1 MIPFPLPKN
10 FRPDVEIALKAGK
23 MTNETRKS
31 FLSQIAGAI
40 YTYKK
45 YPSVN
50 ELESVCKEVIRIY
63 PFLGYK
69 NTTTGNIEVVSCDVS
84 TYCND

>member
-1 MIPFPLPKN
+1 MISPFPLPRN
-10 FRPDVEIALKAGK
+10 FRPDVELALKSGQ

-45 YPSVN
+45 YPSLN
-50 ELESVCKEVIRIY
+50 ELESVCKEIVQVY

-69 NTTTGNIEVVSCDVS
+69 NAKTGSIEVVSFVII
-84 TYCND
+84 YI